1 MLINLT
7 FLFYISCQFVDAE
20 SIHLLLRR
28 GALKQ
33 YVGQIGLGS
42 SRQLF
47 VVLIDTKSPLFWVPS
62 ALAPPNTWPGHSK
75 YDPGASIYHVPS
87 PRQFRIDYQ
96 TGYLAGLVAL
106 DQLTVTHRT
115 VPFIR
120 FGHAT
125 TVTTEN
131 TLVHQY
137 EGVLGLAPKGG
148 EAPFDETLLDQME
161 TAESIK
167 EKLFTLV
174 FCPHPEA
181 NYKVG
186 DLTFGEVIRDQHV
199 GTIDYVQLFTE
210 EAWSFVLTRVSVD
223 DVIVKDLAAVVAIDS
238 TKPHILGPSDVILAI
253 HQRLS
258 FLTEENGLYRVDCS
272 RLNNLQD
279 IVFHVGEKQLRLSVE
294 DYVTQTMTQGVL
306 HCYSALKHNPSSRR
320 WIFGI
325 PFLQGFFT
333 VFDQDKKLLGF
344 AKPKC

>member
-1 MLINLT
+1 MLISLT
-7 FLFYISCQFVDAE
+7 LLFCISCQFVDAE

-28 GALKQ
+28 SALKQ

-42 SRQLF
+42 SQQLF
-47 VVLIDTKSPLFWVPS
+47 VVLIDTKSPIFWVPS
-62 ALAPPNTWPGHSK
+62 VWAPPNTWPGHSK

-87 PRQFRIDYQ
+87 PRQFTIKYP

-106 DQLTVTHRT
+106 DQLTVTRRT
-115 VPFIR
+115 VPSIR

-131 TLVHQY
+131 ALVHQY

-161 TAESIK
+161 TVESIK

-174 FCPHPEA
+174 FCRDPEA

-186 DLTFGEVIRDQHV
+186 NLTFGEIVREQHV
-199 GTIDYVQLFTE
+199 GTIDYVQSFTE
-210 EAWSFVLTRVSVD
+210 EVWSFVITRVSVGN
-223 DVIVKDLAAVVAIDS
+223 VIVKDLAAVVAIDS
-238 TKPHILGPSDVILAI
+238 TKPHILGPSDIILAI
-253 HQRLS
+253 HQGLS
-258 FLTEENGLYRVDCS
+258 FLSEENGLYRVDCS
-272 RLNNLQD
+272 LLNSLRD
-279 IVFHVGEKQLRLSVE
+279 LVFHVGEKELRLSVE
-294 DYVTQTMTQGVL
+294 DYVTQTVTQGVL

-333 VFDQDKKLLGF
+333 VFDQGRKLLGF
-344 AKPKC
+344 AKPNC